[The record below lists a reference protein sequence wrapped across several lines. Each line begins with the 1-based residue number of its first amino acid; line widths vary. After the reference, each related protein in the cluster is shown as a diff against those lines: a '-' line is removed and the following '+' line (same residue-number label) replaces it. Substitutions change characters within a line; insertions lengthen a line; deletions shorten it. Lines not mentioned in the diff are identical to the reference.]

1 MKEEKEILKPKLRI
15 TTLSENGNPL
25 SDRLVDACTEMYTGP
40 KVQHKGPIRIEVTL
54 VNQQDI
60 SQFKEYLDKL
70 SGNLPIKESA
80 GRGRPSNTQSKE
92 LESPREDILDDVEKM
107 VNEGKSQQ
115 DIIKY
120 LRDLGFVFILT
131 EDFLYHFP
139 EFKFDKKDVGE
150 PTNNG
155 QYLDSYSWMARCI
168 KRAKDPK
175 TDKFDPMILFGFS
188 ILQGPSKK
196 IVPYLYK
203 ERKKPFRAQ
212 TGKTTISFSQA
223 EFTKLPKYMLEAE
236 RIKFSTEQR
245 QLLMTPD
252 KKPSKFFLRWA
263 SDAIFP
269 DSIKEKMAEILKR

>member
-1 MKEEKEILKPKLRI
+1 MKEEKEIFKPKLRI

-25 SDRLVDACTEMYTGP
+25 SDRLVDACTEMYAGP

-92 LESPREDILDDVEKM
+92 LESPREDILADVEKM

-188 ILQGPSKK
+188 ILQSPPTHWTHRAKLCSVFCKVPQRRSFPICIRKGRNPLGLRLVKILSHSLRQNLLSYPS
-196 IVPYLYK
+196 IC
-203 ERKKPFRAQ
+203 
-212 TGKTTISFSQA
+212 
-223 EFTKLPKYMLEAE
+223 
-236 RIKFSTEQR
+236 
-245 QLLMTPD
+245 
-252 KKPSKFFLRWA
+252 
-263 SDAIFP
+263 
-269 DSIKEKMAEILKR
+269 

>member
-1 MKEEKEILKPKLRI
+1 MKEEKEIFKPKLRI

-25 SDRLVDACTEMYTGP
+25 SDRLVDACTEMYAGP

-80 GRGRPSNTQSKE
+80 GRGRPSNTQAKE
-92 LESPREDILDDVEKM
+92 LESPREDILADVEKM

-175 TDKFDPMILFGFS
+175 TDKFDPILSDIEVTYNGTPWTEGNEYEYNTTTGEFETKAGAITVPSATTTRDDTTGAVS
-188 ILQGPSKK
+188 ITPGVST
-196 IVPYLYK
+196 ITV
-203 ERKKPFRAQ
+203 
-212 TGKTTISFSQA
+212 TGTI
-223 EFTKLPKYMLEAE
+223 
-236 RIKFSTEQR
+236 
-245 QLLMTPD
+245 
-252 KKPSKFFLRWA
+252 
-263 SDAIFP
+263 
-269 DSIKEKMAEILKR
+269 